1 MNLDKYP
8 LTQENLT
15 KYCEEVRKELHK
27 TYPYLKKIQK
37 MPKRQL
43 KTKEQLEEEALIVH
57 KLAFAS
63 GEKYMPEKE
72 GIRYHI
78 VSMQWVTKWKIYV
91 DYERICGKSIEESKG
106 TQEDQLTAKFHH
118 VDDG

>member
-1 MNLDKYP
+1 LHLESLEQNQSPFKFQDLACYMYEEEVNLDKYP

-43 KTKEQLEEEALIVH
+43 KTKE
-57 KLAFAS
+57 
-63 GEKYMPEKE
+63 
-72 GIRYHI
+72 
-78 VSMQWVTKWKIYV
+78 
-91 DYERICGKSIEESKG
+91 
-106 TQEDQLTAKFHH
+106 
-118 VDDG
+118 